1 MPNLDIKRGQ
11 TFRWDKNSLTWMP
24 QSNAQPFKPPISNY
38 EEHLFSNNSSL
49 EVFHLSSQSDF
60 PDAVVVLDGA
70 GDDVR
75 DLLRHHPD
83 RTPWKK
89 KRQTALNEVVEI
101 KEDLLSSFKAGSAFV
116 KNWNNTALWNLLWYH
131 SEPVLDSVHVQNL
144 GSILNSLKYSF

>member
-1 MPNLDIKRGQ
+1 
-11 TFRWDKNSLTWMP
+11 MP

-83 RTPWKK
+83 RTPLEK
-89 KRQTALNEVVEI
+89 KRQTALNEVVETNKI
-101 KEDLLSSFKAGSAFV
+101 YFRVSKLEGRLLKTGITQHCEIFFD
-116 KNWNNTALWNLLWYH
+116 T
-131 SEPVLDSVHVQNL
+131 
-144 GSILNSLKYSF
+144 ILSLF